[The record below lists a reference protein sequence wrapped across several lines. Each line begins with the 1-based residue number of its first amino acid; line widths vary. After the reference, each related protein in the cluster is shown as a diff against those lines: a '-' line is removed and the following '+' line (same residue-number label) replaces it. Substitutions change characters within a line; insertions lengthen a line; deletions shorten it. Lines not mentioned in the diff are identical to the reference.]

1 MGQSTKTRGRR
12 ADGRRAPAASETSV
26 TRPERGTALTTL
38 SPHPA
43 PSTRDRRPAPATA
56 VDYEARLLERYA
68 ATRDPRMRA
77 ELIERHLPLARRLAG
92 RYRYSDE
99 PFDDLV
105 QVAAIGLIKAIDRFE
120 PGQGAKLSSFAV
132 PTILGELKRHF
143 RDKTWALHVPRGLQ
157 DLSLKLTRET
167 ERLAK
172 TLGRSPTAAELSHAT
187 GLSLEQVLD
196 GQNAGNAYGA
206 SSLDE
211 PVEADDGAAP
221 LIELLGHTD
230 DQYALVEDRL
240 EMVSAWQA
248 LPPTQREILRL
259 RFIEDL
265 TQREI
270 GDRIGYSQMH
280 VSRLLRQA
288 LTTLANT

>member
-1 MGQSTKTRGRR
+1 MSVLS
-12 ADGRRAPAASETSV
+12 APPT
-26 TRPERGTALTTL
+26 
-38 SPHPA
+38 
-43 PSTRDRRPAPATA
+43 RPAPGDPA
-56 VDYEARLLERYA
+56 YEARLLA
-68 ATRDPRMRA
+68 AFHATRDPRLRD
-77 ELIERHLPLARRLAG
+77 ELIELHLPLARRLAG
-92 RYRYSDE
+92 RYGYSEE

-105 QVAAIGLIKAIDRFE
+105 QVACVGLIKAIDRFE
-120 PGQGAKLSSFAV
+120 PARGAKLSSFAV

-157 DLSLKLTRET
+157 DLSLRLTRET
-167 ERLAK
+167 ERMA
-172 TLGRSPTAAELSHAT
+172 TSLGRSPTAGELSRAT
-187 GLSLEQVLD
+187 GLSVEAVLE
-196 GQNAGNAYGA
+196 GQAAGSAYGA

-211 PVEADDGAAP
+211 PVEAGDESAP
-221 LIELLGHTD
+221 LIELLGAD
-230 DQYALVEDRL
+230 DEQYALVEDRL
-240 EMVSAWQA
+240 EMVGAWQA
-248 LPPTQREILRL
+248 LPPVQREVLRL

>member
-1 MGQSTKTRGRR
+1 M
-12 ADGRRAPAASETSV
+12 
-26 TRPERGTALTTL
+26 TTL
-38 SPHPA
+38 SPPPSPA
-43 PSTRDRRPAPATA
+43 PLERRFAPAA
-56 VDYEARLLERYA
+56 GGEYEADLLARFQVS
-68 ATRDPRMRA
+68 RDPRLRQ
-77 ELIERHLPLARRLAG
+77 ELIERHLPLARKLAG
-92 RYRYSDE
+92 RYSYSAE

-105 QVAAIGLIKAIDRFE
+105 QVACIGLIKAIDRFE
-120 PGQGAKLSSFAV
+120 PGHGARLSSFAV

-157 DLSLKLTRET
+157 DLSLKITRET
-167 ERLAK
+167 ERMAK
-172 TLGRSPTAAELSHAT
+172 GLGRSPTAAELSAAT
-187 GLSLEQVLD
+187 GLTLEQVLD

-211 PVEADDGAAP
+211 PVETDGDSAP

-240 EMVSAWQA
+240 EMVAAWQA
-248 LPPTQREILRL
+248 LPPNQREVLRL

-288 LTTLANT
+288 LGTLANT

>member
-1 MGQSTKTRGRR
+1 MRSGCWRSFT
-12 ADGRRAPAASETSV
+12 
-26 TRPERGTALTTL
+26 
-38 SPHPA
+38 
-43 PSTRDRRPAPATA
+43 
-56 VDYEARLLERYA
+56 
-68 ATRDPRMRA
+68 ATRDPRLRD

-92 RYRYSDE
+92 RYSYSDE

-105 QVAAIGLIKAIDRFE
+105 QVACIGLIKAIDRFE
-120 PGQGAKLSSFAV
+120 PRHGAKLSSFAV

-167 ERLAK
+167 ERLAT

-187 GLSLEQVLD
+187 GLSLETVLD
-196 GQNAGNAYGA
+196 GQTAGHAYGA
-206 SSLDE
+206 ASLDE
-211 PVEADDGAAP
+211 PVEADGGAAP
-221 LIELLGHTD
+221 LIELLGHPDPNTRSSKT
-230 DQYALVEDRL
+230 ASTWSTPGKR
-240 EMVSAWQA
+240 SH
-248 LPPTQREILRL
+248 PPNAKSCEY
-259 RFIEDL
+259 FIDDL

-288 LTTLANT
+288 LTTLANP

>member
-1 MGQSTKTRGRR
+1 M
-12 ADGRRAPAASETSV
+12 SV
-26 TRPERGTALTTL
+26 L
-38 SPHPA
+38 SVPPVTH
-43 PSTRDRRPAPATA
+43 RPAPGIHSATGA
-56 VDYEARLLERYA
+56 VYEERLLAEYQR
-68 ATRDPRMRA
+68 TRDPRLRD

-92 RYRYSDE
+92 RYGYSDE
-99 PFDDLV
+99 PFDDLL
-105 QVAAIGLIKAIDRFE
+105 QVACVGLIKAIDRFE
-120 PGQGAKLSSFAV
+120 PGRGAKLSSFAV

-157 DLSLKLTRET
+157 DLSLKLTREN

-172 TLGRSPTAAELSHAT
+172 TLGRSPTVAELSEAT
-187 GLSLEQVLD
+187 GLSAEEVLE
-196 GQNAGNAYGA
+196 GQSAGSAYGA

-211 PVEADDGAAP
+211 PVEAGEEDSAP
-221 LIELLGHTD
+221 LIEMLGHDD
-230 DQYALVEDRL
+230 DQLALVEDRL
-240 EMVSAWQA
+240 EMVAAWRE
-248 LPPTQREILRL
+248 LPPVQREVLRL

-288 LTTLANT
+288 LTTLADL

>member
-1 MGQSTKTRGRR
+1 
-12 ADGRRAPAASETSV
+12 
-26 TRPERGTALTTL
+26 LTTL
-38 SPHPA
+38 SPSVP
-43 PSTRDRRPAPATA
+43 PSATRERRFTRASD
-56 VDYEARLLERYA
+56 VVYEERLLAEYQ
-68 ATRDPRMRA
+68 ATRDPRLRD

-92 RYRYSDE
+92 RYSYSDE
-99 PFDDLV
+99 PFDDLL
-105 QVAAIGLIKAIDRFE
+105 QVACIGLIKAIDRFE
-120 PGQGAKLSSFAV
+120 PGHGAKLSSFAV

-172 TLGRSPTAAELSHAT
+172 TLGRSPTATELSHAT
-187 GLSLEQVLD
+187 GLSLEAVLD

-211 PVEADDGAAP
+211 PVEADGDSAP
-221 LIELLGHTD
+221 LIELLGHPD

-248 LPPTQREILRL
+248 LPPTQREVLRL

-288 LTTLANT
+288 LTTLADH

>member
-1 MGQSTKTRGRR
+1 
-12 ADGRRAPAASETSV
+12 
-26 TRPERGTALTTL
+26 LTTL
-38 SPHPA
+38 SAPPAPKHREHPA
-43 PSTRDRRPAPATA
+43 VAD
-56 VDYEARLLERYA
+56 DEERLLAEFH
-68 ATRDPRMRA
+68 ATRDPRLRD

-92 RYRYSDE
+92 RYSYSDE

-105 QVAAIGLIKAIDRFE
+105 QVACIGLIKAIDRFE
-120 PGQGAKLSSFAV
+120 PGHGAKLSSFAV

-167 ERLAK
+167 ERLAT

-187 GLSLEQVLD
+187 GLSLETVLD
-196 GQNAGNAYGA
+196 GQTAGHAYGA

-211 PVEADDGAAP
+211 PVEADGDSAP

-230 DQYALVEDRL
+230 PQYALVEDRL
-240 EMVSAWQA
+240 DMVRAWQA

-259 RFIEDL
+259 RFIDDL

>member
-1 MGQSTKTRGRR
+1 
-12 ADGRRAPAASETSV
+12 
-26 TRPERGTALTTL
+26 LTTL
-38 SPHPA
+38 SVPPA
-43 PSTRDRRPAPATA
+43 PTTRERAPADATA
-56 VDYEARLLERYA
+56 VDFEARLLERYA
-68 ATRDPRMRA
+68 ATRDPRLRA

-92 RYRYSDE
+92 RYSYSDE

-120 PGQGAKLSSFAV
+120 PGRGAKLSSFAV

-172 TLGRSPTAAELSHAT
+172 TLGRSPTATELSHAT

-211 PVEADDGAAP
+211 PVEADGGSVP

-259 RFIEDL
+259 RFIDDL

-288 LTTLANT
+288 LTTLASS